1 MGIEIQV
8 VGPADLPDL
17 LPLMR
22 GYCAFY
28 GTAPSDEA
36 LLAMSRRFLEA
47 GGGDGTHGTQ
57 LIARDDAGR
66 AVGHATILWTWD
78 TTLAERLAVME
89 DLFVAAG
96 VRGTGVGRRLIEA
109 CRGAAAERGIG
120 QLDWMTAPDNRTAQ
134 RLYDTTGAHRSEWV
148 SYRLP
153 TTTPEP

>member
-66 AVGHATILWTWD
+66 AVGHAMILWTWD

-96 VRGTGVGRRLIEA
+96 ERGTGVGRRLIE
-109 CRGAAAERGIG
+109 
-120 QLDWMTAPDNRTAQ
+120 
-134 RLYDTTGAHRSEWV
+134 
-148 SYRLP
+148 
-153 TTTPEP
+153 